1 MNFLNY
7 FYILSVITLF
17 IFTSVILLGNKLKQ
31 YMNTKQ
37 AIRKIRIML
46 GAEAFEMQKTLVD
59 GTTVV
64 SVETEFEPGVQLSV
78 VTPDGLVPA
87 PEGTHTTTDGF
98 TVVVDAAGV
107 ILEVTNTP
115 VDLQEEEKE
124 KEEMEEEGKKEDEEM
139 KDKSKK
145 KMEEAEEL
153 IVAQIIEAI
162 APLIEEVVEMK
173 KDMED
178 FKKKFN
184 AFSAEPAGQPI
195 KNNFSNTES
204 SLDKRIAVLN
214 QIRKT
219 NKTK

>member
-1 MNFLNY
+1 
-7 FYILSVITLF
+7 
-17 IFTSVILLGNKLKQ
+17 
-31 YMNTKQ
+31 MNTKQ

-115 VDLQEEEKE
+115 VDLQEKEEEKE
-124 KEEMEEEGKKEDEEM
+124 KEEMEEKGEKEDEKM

-195 KNNFSNTES
+195 KNNFSNAAS
-204 SLDKRIAVLN
+204 GLDKRIAVLN